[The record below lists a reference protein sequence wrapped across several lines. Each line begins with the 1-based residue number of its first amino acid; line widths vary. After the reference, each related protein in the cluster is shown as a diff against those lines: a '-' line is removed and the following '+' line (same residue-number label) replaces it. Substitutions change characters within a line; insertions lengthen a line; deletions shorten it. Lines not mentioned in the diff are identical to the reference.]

1 MPAKGA
7 EYALLQRKHQFEN
20 ILKTVASHREITR
33 ERETHMR
40 ASQRNSLE
48 QQRANVLN
56 GLERLPAPTRRYYL
70 EQLSNLNAKIERSKK
85 NYPNFRST
93 YDTMN

>member
-20 ILKTVASHREITR
+20 ILKTVASHRESAR
-33 ERETHMR
+33 ERERYMR

-56 GLERLPAPTRRYYL
+56 GLERLPVPTRQYYI
-70 EQLSNLNAKIERSKK
+70 EQIKNLDAKIDSNKK
-85 NYPNFRST
+85 MYPKFKST